1 MTNEEKFKL
10 IKRLTI
16 NLSPIDIV
24 DKKVAQG
31 VGHALAVAIECVI
44 DMDSEVQ
51 DEAVSK
57 A

>member
-51 DEAVSK
+51 DDK
-57 A
+57 L